1 MSSAKVALRLGCLL
15 GATLA
20 VLSACREEEQGR
32 VLIHEKGVYLGTP
45 DVAISDAA
53 LQDLRHRA
61 FQQNN

>member
-1 MSSAKVALRLGCLL
+1 MSSAKVALTCLL

-45 DVAISDAA
+45 AVAISDAA

-61 FQQNN
+61 FQQND